1 MEKEVIYEEN
11 VKLFL
16 KELVILLFEK
26 GYFSFPDEAKA
37 YVDCLICYAEQYAGR
52 ISGKDAPPYFNRYGS
67 NLKYITYKA
76 NKTTSWYILYQQRDN
91 IFLIRHI
98 TNNHVAAHYFV

>member
-1 MEKEVIYEEN
+1 MIV
-11 VKLFL
+11 
-16 KELVILLFEK
+16 LLF
-26 GYFSFPDEAKA
+26 YL
-37 YVDCLICYAEQYAGR
+37 YIVLAG
-52 ISGKDAPPYFNRYGS
+52 KNAPPYFNRYGS

-98 TNNHVAAHYFV
+98 TNNHVAAQYFE